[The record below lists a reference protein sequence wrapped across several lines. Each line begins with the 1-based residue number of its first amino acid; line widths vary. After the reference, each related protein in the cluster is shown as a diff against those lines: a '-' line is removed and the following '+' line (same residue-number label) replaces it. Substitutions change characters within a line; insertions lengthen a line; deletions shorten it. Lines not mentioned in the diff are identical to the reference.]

1 MAEKSTLLC
10 KVCGMTDTDNILA
23 VSALQPDL
31 MGFIFY
37 RESKRYVGE
46 TFTVPRDLPATIGKV
61 GVFVNQH
68 VEDILSLVRRHGLQ
82 YVQLH
87 GDELPG
93 QCAFLKEHGC
103 RVIKAFGVGDGFSFT
118 ATQPYKDHVDW
129 FLFDTKTSGYG
140 GSGRKFD
147 WSLLKDYDQ
156 EVPFLISGGVGP
168 RELEDFHV
176 LHGMNLVGID
186 MNSGVESSPGIKDI
200 AKVNSVLNKIRSL

>member
-1 MAEKSTLLC
+1 MADRSTLLC

-31 MGFIFY
+31 VGFIFY

-46 TFTVPRDLPATIGKV
+46 TFTVPKGLPTTIGKV

-68 VEDILSLVRRHGLQ
+68 VEDILSLVRRYELQ

-93 QCAFLKEHGC
+93 QCTFLKERGC
-103 RVIKAFGVGDGFSFT
+103 KVIKAFGVGDGFSFAT
-118 ATQPYKDHVDW
+118 TQPYRDHVHW

-147 WSLLKDYDQ
+147 WSMLKGYDQ
-156 EVPFLISGGVGP
+156 SVPFLISGGIGP
-168 RELEDFHV
+168 GELDGLDV
-176 LHGMNLVGID
+176 LYGMNLVGID

-200 AKVNSVLNKIRSL
+200 AKVNEVIKKIRSI